1 MQSWR
6 NRSTGGI
13 VHDTFLMCKVSKRIL
28 LLCCWSSGCLL
39 VLHYQSVT
47 MVKPSVLTVGVTSLS
62 RTDVKTDLRDMDKA
76 MDTAVSHMVDGQFF
90 QSILLQNGV
99 DSMGC

>member
-1 MQSWR
+1 
-6 NRSTGGI
+6 
-13 VHDTFLMCKVSKRIL
+13 
-28 LLCCWSSGCLL
+28 
-39 VLHYQSVT
+39 